1 MITHFKLSFLYFSN
15 VYFFSHLILKCG
27 ILILHRNKVFF
38 FFFLNI
44 QPNYCSTSVGN
55 PSANVNMP
63 VSERV
68 PRTVTGTFITASSS
82 LAGLVLYLRTGSKTN
97 ISYY

>member
-38 FFFLNI
+38 FFFKISNLI
-44 QPNYCSTSVGN
+44 TVLQVLGTPLPTLICQYQKGCPELLLAPSLLPPPLLLALSST
-55 PSANVNMP
+55 
-63 VSERV
+63 
-68 PRTVTGTFITASSS
+68 
-82 LAGLVLYLRTGSKTN
+82 
-97 ISYY
+97 